1 MGMMSS
7 SDGLHS
13 MLLSTQ
19 QILVCFL
26 LLPKQLCQKSSRG
39 SGALRAPAWSLRK
52 LKCEPFAY
60 RTAYTLYMA
69 MHIQWG

>member
-1 MGMMSS
+1 MMSS
-7 SDGLHS
+7 SGGLHS

-26 LLPKQLCQKSSRG
+26 LLPNLSARRQSRIWSAACLGLVSAESSNVSILPIWRQV
-39 SGALRAPAWSLRK
+39 
-52 LKCEPFAY
+52 Y
-60 RTAYTLYMA
+60 VA